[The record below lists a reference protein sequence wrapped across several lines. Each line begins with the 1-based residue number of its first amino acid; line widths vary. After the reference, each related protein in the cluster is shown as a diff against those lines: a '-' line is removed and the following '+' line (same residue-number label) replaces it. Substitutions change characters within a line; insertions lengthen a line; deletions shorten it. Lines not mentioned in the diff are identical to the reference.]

1 MHLFP
6 RKKLYSLALLVVM
19 AFSITV
25 VAETKYSLDQSTNWK
40 SCTECAGYRGA
51 GSAANHS
58 MTRGVSSPSRDG
70 KSARFSLGG
79 SNPYSNAYWWNPV
92 TTGSR
97 ATNFRYDMYFY
108 IKNPKAAQALEF
120 EMNQGLDGRKYIF
133 GVQCSFKS
141 TGVWRVYDAAN
152 WRWVA
157 TSIPCLV
164 PTAYKWHHVVFEF
177 QRRSSTARSQFLTIT
192 INGKKH
198 YLNRIYGPRL
208 PSGLKTINVAFQL
221 DGNKT
226 QTDYSVWVDSMKA
239 SWW

>member
-1 MHLFP
+1 MYLFP
-6 RKKLYSLALLVVM
+6 RKKIHSLVLLVVM
-19 AFSITV
+19 AFSITSF
-25 VAETKYSLDQSTNWK
+25 AATKYSLDQSSNWR

-70 KSARFSLGG
+70 KSARFSLAG

-92 TTGSR
+92 ATGSR

-108 IKNPKAAQALEF
+108 MKNPKASQALEF
-120 EMNQGLDGRKYIF
+120 EMNQGVDSRKYIF
-133 GVQCSFKS
+133 GVQCAFKR
-141 TGVWRVYDAAN
+141 GVWRVYDAAN
-152 WRWVA
+152 WQWVA
-157 TSIPCLV
+157 TSIPCNTF
-164 PTAYKWHHVVFEF
+164 TAYKWHHVVFEF
-177 QRRSSTARSQFLTIT
+177 QRRSSTSRSQFLTIT

-198 YLNRIYGPRL
+198 YLNRIYGPRG
-208 PSGLKTINVAFQL
+208 SSIKTINVAFQL

-226 QTDYSVWVDSMKA
+226 QTDYQVWVDSMKA